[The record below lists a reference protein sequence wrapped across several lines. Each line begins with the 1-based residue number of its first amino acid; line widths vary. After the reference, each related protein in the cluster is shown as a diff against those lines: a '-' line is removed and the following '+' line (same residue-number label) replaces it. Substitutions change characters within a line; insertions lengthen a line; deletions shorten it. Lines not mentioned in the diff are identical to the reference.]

1 MDMIKFKIPMESPY
15 GNVKQA
21 VVFTSLKFSREI
33 WPENINLRITSI
45 SIIFKGTRL
54 DEST

>member
-1 MDMIKFKIPMESPY
+1 MIKFKIPMKSPY
-15 GNVKQA
+15 GKVKKA